1 MMMFFSFLLKFNCKK
16 KKYEKKNENKQI
28 NRVDFQSCPVGF
40 TNKAYVSL
48 NNLTQYK
55 ESSD

>member
-1 MMMFFSFLLKFNCKK
+1 MFFSFLLKFNCKK
-16 KKYEKKNENKQI
+16 KKYEKKKNENKQI
-28 NRVDFQSCPVGF
+28 NRVDFQSCLVGF

>member
-1 MMMFFSFLLKFNCKK
+1 MKK
-16 KKYEKKNENKQI
+16 KKNENKQI
-28 NRVDFQSCPVGF
+28 NRVDFQSCLVGF